1 MEITEGM
8 KVGHEFIELNP
19 DPGRRI
25 RDPMFERVVG
35 VNNDRG
41 FAGYEGSAGN
51 DRNDFIG
58 VGNRFKRSFE
68 DTANDRS
75 LMPDPTFS
83 QFSRGGETG
92 NFGTGSGAAGR
103 AVVCGARAEDKVLG
117 VGIDAGLRWCEAFD
131 VVDFSAIFAGD
142 VLGMQGVTNGF
153 GEIGESSDVLC
164 FNFRTLVGDEEEPI
178 TTP

>member
-8 KVGHEFIELNP
+8 KVGHEFLELKP
-19 DPGRRI
+19 DLGRRI

-35 VNNDRG
+35 VNNDSG
-41 FAGYEGSAGN
+41 FGGYEGSAGN

-83 QFSRGGETG
+83 QLARGGETG
-92 NFGTGSGAAGR
+92 NFGTGSSAAGR
-103 AVVCGARAEDKVLG
+103 AVVCGARAKDKVLG
-117 VGIDAGLRWCEAFD
+117 IGIDAGLGGGKAFD
-131 VVDFSAIFAGD
+131 MIDFSAIFTRD
-142 VLGMQGVTNGF
+142 VLGMQGVTNSL
-153 GEIGESSDVLC
+153 GEIGKSSNVLSS
-164 FNFRTLVGDEEEPI
+164 NFRALVGDEEEPI
-178 TTP
+178 ATP